1 MKKLFQIL
9 ANLALYGV
17 LVYFAIHSTFVEADP
32 WFAFVVWFLLFVA
45 VLITLIPGLHAR
57 GVSPGEYPY
66 ED

>member
-1 MKKLFQIL
+1 MKKLWQIL

-17 LVYFAIHSTFVEADP
+17 LLYFAVEYTFLKPDP
-32 WFAFVVWFLLFVA
+32 WHAFVVLFLLAVA
-45 VLITLIPGLHAR
+45 AVVSVIPGLHAR